1 MPSYCLELKLKVK
14 KDSDRNYLQNY
25 FNAVA
30 KLGNEIR
37 RFAIRQLGHLKQ
49 DKNYKS
55 LLAEYVK
62 VKGDKDSPER
72 ERLSK
77 ELSVI
82 VGSYGLTKYGLQK
95 SACQMRKHLKYV
107 HSDVYQK
114 LSDSIWRSVEKYL
127 YGNGKQIHFKKWDDV
142 MSFENKKKTP
152 PASFMRMERY
162 TSTAR
167 QRNQKEELSS
177 TSSSRATKNPPTT
190 CMKPHVLLTGRN
202 TAGS

>member
-82 VGSYGLTKYGLQK
+82 VSSYGLTKYGLQK

-127 YGNGKQIHFKKWDDV
+127 YGNGCHRTQKLHFYHFQNIRNHTPESMHVKIQNPVQIVVGSCKY
-142 MSFENKKKTP
+142 SI
-152 PASFMRMERY
+152 
-162 TSTAR
+162 
-167 QRNQKEELSS
+167 
-177 TSSSRATKNPPTT
+177 SRFF
-190 CMKPHVLLTGRN
+190 GE
-202 TAGS
+202 

>member
-95 SACQMRKHLKYV
+95 SACEMRKHLKYV

-142 MSFENKKKTP
+142 MSFENKKNSTGIIYENGKVYINCTP
-152 PASFMRMERY
+152 KRP
-162 TSTAR
+162 
-167 QRNQKEELSS
+167 KGGLPL
-177 TSSSRATKNPPTT
+177 TSSSAQQKNPPTT